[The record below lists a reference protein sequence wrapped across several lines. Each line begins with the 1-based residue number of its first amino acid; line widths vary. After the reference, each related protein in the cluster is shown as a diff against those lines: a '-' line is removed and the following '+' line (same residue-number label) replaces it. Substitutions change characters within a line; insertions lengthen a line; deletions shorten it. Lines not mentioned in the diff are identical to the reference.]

1 MKYDGEEKD
10 VDFNHGNTIQN
21 GTADSHQEIQ
31 VPRTPHAHPDQFS
44 ENLPL
49 PLTQSSHLDLDG
61 IESFPSL
68 RDPNN
73 LQVPRMTRTGLWAT
87 GRPCPCLL
95 ARENPGLIVST
106 LREPHA
112 LGEPG
117 GSAWVGS

>member
-21 GTADSHQEIQ
+21 DTADSHQEIQ

-61 IESFPSL
+61 TESFPSL
-68 RDPNN
+68 RDPND
-73 LQVPRMTRTGLWAT
+73 LPLPTIVYFWKQAQKCGSGRDLGLD
-87 GRPCPCLL
+87 
-95 ARENPGLIVST
+95 S
-106 LREPHA
+106 
-112 LGEPG
+112 
-117 GSAWVGS
+117 GSVTPWQCNI